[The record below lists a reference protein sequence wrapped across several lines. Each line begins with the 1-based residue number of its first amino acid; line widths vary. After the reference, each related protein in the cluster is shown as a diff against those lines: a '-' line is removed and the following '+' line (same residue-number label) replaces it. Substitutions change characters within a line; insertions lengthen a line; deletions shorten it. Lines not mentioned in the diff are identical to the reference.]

1 MSKRQLSSKYK
12 ELVDHVES
20 YKADTT
26 LFYIIQRLYYNDDP
40 NQRNIADRLCDGMAT
55 SYDFDELIPIVTDI
69 YNDNYE
75 LEGPKYA
82 WRFLP
87 INGELNQLF
96 LGKTAIQKQFYL
108 GNFYNTKPDLF
119 TQNEFDQF
127 IKDNDYLNSEMFKR
141 EEM

>member
-1 MSKRQLSSKYK
+1 MSKRQLRSKYK

-40 NQRNIADRLCDGMAT
+40 NQRHIADRLCDGLAT

-96 LGKTAIQKQFYL
+96 LG
-108 GNFYNTKPDLF
+108 NFYNTKPDLF

>member
-1 MSKRQLSSKYK
+1 MKRQLDSDYK
-12 ELVDHVES
+12 DLVEFINDKKDYLPLQDFLTEFFDDNS
-20 YKADTT
+20 QLNDLATD
-26 LFYIIQRLYYNDDP
+26 LDRDYYDDDC
-40 NQRNIADRLCDGMAT
+40 IMDKFI
-55 SYDFDELIPIVTDI
+55 SIVVDI